1 MPDKL
6 NMMSQPM
13 KQFRQNLMEWLK
25 QGVSPRRLAL
35 TIALG
40 FAIGCIP
47 ILGVTTALC
56 VLVATLL
63 RLNLPAIQAANWM
76 AMPLQMVL
84 LAPFVKLGGKLPV
97 IGTPNQGFDVRQLL
111 HSSPM
116 SFVEQMGSLAG
127 QALAA
132 WTLVAIPAVLL
143 ITGVLTLVFR
153 RIPAI
158 SDSNCQISA

>member
-1 MPDKL
+1 MNDKL
-6 NMMSQPM
+6 SMMSVPM

-25 QGVSPRRLAL
+25 QGVSPQRLAL

-56 VLVATLL
+56 LLVASLL

-84 LAPFVKLGGKLPV
+84 LAPFIKLGGKLPV
-97 IGTPNQGFDVRQLL
+97 IGTPNQGLDVRQLL

-116 SFVEQMGSLAG
+116 GFVEQMGSLAG
-127 QALAA
+127 QALVA

-143 ITGVLTLVFR
+143 ITAVLTLIFR

-158 SDSNCQISA
+158 SEPGCEIGA